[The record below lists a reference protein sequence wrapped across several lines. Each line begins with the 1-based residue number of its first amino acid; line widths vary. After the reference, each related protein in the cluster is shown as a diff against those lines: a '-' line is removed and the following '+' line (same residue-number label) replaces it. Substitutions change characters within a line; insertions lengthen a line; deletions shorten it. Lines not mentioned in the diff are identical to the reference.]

1 MNKLKE
7 AIIKAVPDIITKFKE
22 EECITESIGCF
33 IRQSSQ
39 ETGREYEYE
48 RPITL
53 ADVLI
58 ALEKNNRAHEIFITA
73 DGYFYEIVRDI
84 DDGETQEIRMI
95 DVEWNLENN
104 SLDEQSD
111 ETKKYLEYLINK

>member
-7 AIIKAVPDIITKFKE
+7 AIIKAVPDIAHKCKD
-22 EECITESIGCF
+22 G
-33 IRQSSQ
+33 
-39 ETGREYEYE
+39 YVLK

-58 ALEKNNRAHEIFITA
+58 ALERNNRAHEIFITA

-111 ETKKYLEYLINK
+111 ETKKCLEYLINK